1 MMHLRRV
8 GLRYR
13 AGVLVTGAVS
23 AVILLAGCSS
33 SGGSSS
39 SVAGPAGTGGNNGT
53 SGSADPA
60 SSSQASCVAAADAY
74 VKPWEAFPT
83 TLPADF
89 TPLGSA
95 PKPGGSIIRI
105 VNGSIPTDVE
115 SGQQY
120 AAIAKSFG
128 WTGSYIVENGSVED
142 LNAKFQQAVSEH
154 PTVIVMDGN
163 PLSSVAQSVAA
174 AKAAGI
180 VVVLGSVLDEPESVP
195 GFAAG
200 ENGGPVYKTLGV
212 LQANLF
218 MKASKCTGG
227 VAIIEVNYPVLN
239 AGTESFQAT
248 VKAKCPSCSVTLTS
262 LPPADIGTQA
272 GVSQIVSLLESH
284 PNIKYVYS
292 IIAPMAD
299 GLASALSQVGIQGV
313 QIFGQTP
320 DNQAIA
326 GLQNGTNAWWLTQS
340 ADLDSWMTT
349 YAALRAI
356 EEKKPVEL
364 KSNPVAILTPLNVPK
379 NTTNPPTYPTDYAAL
394 FEQLVHAS
402 S

>member
-8 GLRYR
+8 GVRYR

-23 AVILLAGCSS
+23 AVVLAAGCSS
-33 SGGSSS
+33 SGSPSSA
-39 SVAGPAGTGGNNGT
+39 AGAASTGGAGVT
-53 SGSADPA
+53 SGSTSSAA
-60 SSSQASCVAAADAY
+60 SGQAACVAAADSY
-74 VKPWEAFPT
+74 VKPYETIPT
-83 TLPADF
+83 ALPADF
-89 TPLGSA
+89 TPLASP

-115 SGQQY
+115 SGKQY

-128 WTGSYIVENGSVED
+128 WTGSYIVDNGSVED
-142 LNAKFQQAVSEH
+142 LNAKFQEAISQH

-180 VVVLGSVLDEPESVP
+180 VVVLGSVVDEPESVP
-195 GFAAG
+195 GFGAG
-200 ENGGPVYKTLGV
+200 ENGGPVYTELGV

-218 MKASKCTGG
+218 MRASNCTGA
-227 VAIIEVNYPVLN
+227 VAVIGLNYPVLN
-239 AGTESFQAT
+239 AGIASFQST
-248 VKAKCPSCSVTLTS
+248 VKAKCPGCSVYSAS
-262 LPPADIGTQA
+262 LPAADIGTQA
-272 GVSQIVSLLESH
+272 GVSQVVSLLQSH

-292 IIAPMAD
+292 IIAPMVD
-299 GLASALSQVGIQGV
+299 GLVPALNQVGIQGV

-326 GLQNGTNAWWLTQS
+326 ALQNGTNAWWLTQS

-364 KSNPVAILTPLNVPK
+364 KSNPVAILTPQNVPK
-379 NTTNPPTYPTDYAAL
+379 GITIPPTYPANYAAL
-394 FEQLVHAS
+394 FEKLWQAS